1 MSIIEENACSQQN
14 KGKKKLKSME
24 FSDINMSIIKEN
36 ACSQQNKGKKKLK
49 SVEFSGIS
57 YFKRILID
65 YES

>member
-1 MSIIEENACSQQN
+1 MSIIE
-14 KGKKKLKSME
+14 
-24 FSDINMSIIKEN
+24 EN

-65 YES
+65 YENKNNPSRRV